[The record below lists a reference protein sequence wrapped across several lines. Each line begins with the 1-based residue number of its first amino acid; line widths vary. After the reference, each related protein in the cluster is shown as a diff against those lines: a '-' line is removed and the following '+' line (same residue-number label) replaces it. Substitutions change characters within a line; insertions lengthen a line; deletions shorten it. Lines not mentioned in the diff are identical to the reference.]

1 MAQLSNII
9 IGVLLI
15 GLITSGIGIF
25 LGNVALNYSV
35 DNVENHTFMQ
45 VFINE
50 SASTRDLMEQTEE
63 KLLQVEDDESSVFDR
78 IGAFFRGGYDA
89 VKLLF
94 SNFGSL
100 SRIVNTGV
108 SEIDFLGAFGN
119 ILSSTII
126 AIILVVFA
134 IGLLLNYLIKSDRT

>member
-15 GLITSGIGIF
+15 GLISSGLGIF

-35 DNVENHTFMQ
+35 DNVENHSFMQ

-50 SASTRDLMEQTEE
+50 SAATRDLMEETEE

-94 SNFGSL
+94 RNFSSL
-100 SRIVNTGV
+100 NRIVNTGV
-108 SEIDFLGAFGN
+108 SEIGFLGGFGK

-126 AIILVVFA
+126 AIILVILA
-134 IGLLLNYLIKSDRT
+134 IALLLNFLIKSDRT